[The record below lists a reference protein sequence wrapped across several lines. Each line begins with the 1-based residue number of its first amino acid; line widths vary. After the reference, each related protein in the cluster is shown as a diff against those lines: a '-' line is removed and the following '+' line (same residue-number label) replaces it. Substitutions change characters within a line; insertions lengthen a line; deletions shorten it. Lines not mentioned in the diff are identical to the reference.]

1 MLYILGVVLLVLTAL
16 SGLTILIQGY
26 MPEDEDSNTTY
37 IVVLM
42 IASGLFGAFMTCLD
56 KQSNVGIIW
65 LSYILVLL
73 GVLALISA
81 VCRVYYRKGLRPVK
95 FWGLMFWTLSIGLLA
110 QWWLHAY
117 DGYILEF
124 LDIL

>member
-73 GVLALISA
+73 GVLALISLF
-81 VCRVYYRKGLRPVK
+81 VVYIIGKDCDPVK
-95 FWGLMFWTLSIGLLA
+95 FW
-110 QWWLHAY
+110 
-117 DGYILEF
+117 D
-124 LDIL
+124 

>member
-1 MLYILGVVLLVLTAL
+1 MLYILGVILLVLTAL

-26 MPEDEDSNTTY
+26 MPEDEDNDSTY

-42 IASGLFGAFMTCLD
+42 IASGLFGSFMACLD
-56 KQSNVGIIW
+56 KHSNVGIIW

-73 GVLALISA
+73 GVLAIILLFIMYIIGKD
-81 VCRVYYRKGLRPVK
+81 CNPVK
-95 FWGLMFWTLSIGLLA
+95 FWGLMFWTLSIGLLI

-117 DGYILEF
+117 DRYILEF

>member
-73 GVLALISA
+73 GVLALISLF
-81 VCRVYYRKGLRPVK
+81 VVY
-95 FWGLMFWTLSIGLLA
+95 I
-110 QWWLHAY
+110 
-117 DGYILEF
+117 I
-124 LDIL
+124 

>member
-1 MLYILGVVLLVLTAL
+1 MIISVYLVFTMLYILGVILLVLTTL

-37 IVVLM
+37 MVVLM

-56 KQSNVGIIW
+56 KHSNVGIIW

-73 GVLALISA
+73 GVLAVIS
-81 VCRVYYRKGLRPVK
+81 L
-95 FWGLMFWTLSIGLLA
+95 LSC
-110 QWWLHAY
+110 
-117 DGYILEF
+117 ILSGKIATRSSF
-124 LDIL
+124 GD

>member
-1 MLYILGVVLLVLTAL
+1 MLYILGIVLLVLTAL

-26 MPEDEDSNTTY
+26 MPEDEDNNTTY

-56 KQSNVGIIW
+56 KHSNVGIIW

-73 GVLALISA
+73 FV
-81 VCRVYYRKGLRPVK
+81 VYIIGKDCDPVK